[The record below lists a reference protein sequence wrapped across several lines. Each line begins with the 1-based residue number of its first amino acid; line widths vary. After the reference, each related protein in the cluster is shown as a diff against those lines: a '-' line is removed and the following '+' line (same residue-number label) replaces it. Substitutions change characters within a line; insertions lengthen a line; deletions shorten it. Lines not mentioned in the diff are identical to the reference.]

1 MTTRLTVAVEPR
13 YFRSSSIQSRVL
25 ATALR
30 HTIKP
35 ILGVWSH
42 LPFDL
47 YPPNLVDHAARLLP
61 TPQGTH
67 WRRVSVGA
75 AVGEWVTGEG
85 VEEANPAAGDG
96 VILYLHGG
104 AFITCGLN
112 THRGLVSRISSASGQ
127 PVLNLAYRQM
137 PDVSITHAINDG
149 IDAFRW
155 LMDQGYT
162 ADRIT
167 VAGDSA
173 GGYMAFGIARA
184 VIDAGWGQPAAVVA
198 SSPLLDLKSDAKR
211 AHRNADRCDLF
222 PLSALERF
230 SKVAMRRERRDGQP
244 DRPCPVDM
252 DVDGLPPALIQIGS
266 REILMP
272 DAEIMANRLVA
283 GGIPCEFQVW
293 SRQVHVFQ
301 AAAGWLPEAARA
313 VNEVAHF
320 IRTVEHERLSV
331 MPDVAVNE

>member
-25 ATALR
+25 GTTLR
-30 HTIKP
+30 HTVRP
-35 ILGVWSH
+35 LLSAWAH

-47 YPPNLVDHAARLLP
+47 FPPNVVDQAARVMP
-61 TPQGTH
+61 TPEGTRC
-67 WRRVSVGA
+67 RRVSVGDA
-75 AVGEWVTGEG
+75 IGEWVL
-85 VEEANPAAGDG
+85 GDG
-96 VILYLHGG
+96 VVEPDAASGDSVILYLHGG
-104 AFITCGLN
+104 AFLTCGLN
-112 THRGLVSRISSASGQ
+112 THRPLVSRISSAADQ
-127 PVLNLAYRQM
+127 AVLNLAYRQM
-137 PDVSITHAINDG
+137 PNVSITEAINDG
-149 IDAFRW
+149 IEAFRW
-155 LMDQGYT
+155 LMDQGF
-162 ADRIT
+162 AAEQIT

-184 VIDAGWGQPAAVVA
+184 VIDAGWGQPSAVVA
-198 SSPLLDLKSDAKR
+198 ISPLLDIKSDAKR
-211 AHRNADRCDLF
+211 AHRNADRCDVF

-230 SKVAMRRERRDGQP
+230 TKVAQRRERRDGKP

-283 GGIPCEFQVW
+283 AGIPCEFQVW

-301 AAAGWLPEAARA
+301 AAAGWVPEAQRA
-313 VNEVAHF
+313 VNEIAHF
-320 IRTVEHERLSV
+320 VRAVQHERAVEL
-331 MPDVAVNE
+331 PDAKEA

>member
-13 YFRSSSIQSRVL
+13 YFRSSSIQARLL

-30 HTIKP
+30 HTVRP
-35 ILGVWSH
+35 TLSLWAH

-47 YPPNLVDHAARLLP
+47 QPPNLVDLIAKVLP
-61 TPQGTH
+61 VHEGTH
-67 WRRVSVGA
+67 VRRISVSA
-75 AVGEWVTGEG
+75 AEAEWISGPG
-85 VEEANPAAGDG
+85 VSEVSGLADDH

-104 AFITCGLN
+104 AFLTCGLN
-112 THRGLVSRISSASGQ
+112 THRRLVSRISAAADR

-137 PDVSITHAINDG
+137 PEVSITESINDG
-149 IDAFRW
+149 VEAFRW
-155 LMDQGYT
+155 LMDQGYS

-167 VAGDSA
+167 IAGDSA

-184 VIDAGWGQPAAVVA
+184 VIDAGWGQPEGVVA
-198 SSPLLDLKSDAKR
+198 ISPLLDLDSDAKR
-211 AHRNADRCDLF
+211 AHRNADRCDVF

-230 SKVAMRRERRDGQP
+230 SKIAQRRERRDGVP

-252 DVDGLPPALIQIGS
+252 DVEGLPPALIQIGS

-272 DAEIMANRLVA
+272 DAEIMANRLVGA
-283 GGIPCEFQVW
+283 GIPCEFQVW

-301 AAAGWLPEAARA
+301 AASWVPEAQRA
-313 VNEVAHF
+313 VKEVALF
-320 IRTVEHERLSV
+320 VQSLEDQRLSDLARGA
-331 MPDVAVNE
+331 DVG

>member
-13 YFRSSSIQSRVL
+13 YFRSSSIQSRFL

-30 HTIKP
+30 HTVRP
-35 ILGVWSH
+35 LLGAWSH

-47 YPPNLVDHAARLLP
+47 FPPNVVDQAARVLP
-61 TPQGTH
+61 DPEGTQS
-67 WRRVSVGA
+67 RRVSVGA
-75 AVGEWVTGEG
+75 AVGEWVTGAG
-85 VEEANPAAGDG
+85 VDEPSAVADDS

-104 AFITCGLN
+104 AFLTCGLN
-112 THRGLVSRISSASGQ
+112 THRRLVSHISSASGQ
-127 PVLNLAYRQM
+127 AVLNLAYRQM
-137 PDVSITHAINDG
+137 PNVSITDAINDG
-149 IDAFRW
+149 IEAFRW
-155 LMDQGYT
+155 LMDQGYS

-184 VIDAGWGQPAAVVA
+184 VIDAGWGQPAAVIA
-198 SSPLLDLKSDAKR
+198 ISPLLDIKSDAKR
-211 AHRNADRCDLF
+211 AHRNADRCDVF

-230 SKVAMRRERRDGQP
+230 TKVAQRRERRDGNP

-252 DVDGLPPALIQIGS
+252 DVAGLPPTLIQIGS

-283 GGIPCEFQVW
+283 AGIACEFQVW

-301 AAAGWLPEAARA
+301 AAAGWLPEAQRA
-313 VNEVAHF
+313 VNEIAHF
-320 IRTVEHERLSV
+320 IRAVEHGRLADL
-331 MPDVAVNE
+331 PNAKEA

>member
-25 ATALR
+25 ATTLR

-47 YPPNLVDHAARLLP
+47 YPPNLVDHAAGIFP
-61 TPQGTH
+61 PPPGTH
-67 WRRVSVGA
+67 ARRVSVGA
-75 AVGEWVTGEG
+75 AEAEWVTGEG
-85 VEEANPAAGDG
+85 VAEPSAANGDS

-127 PVLNLAYRQM
+127 AVLNLAYRQM
-137 PDVSITHAINDG
+137 PEVSITNAINDG

-155 LMDQGYT
+155 LLDQGYT

-184 VIDAGWGQPAAVVA
+184 VIDAGWGKPAAVIA
-198 SSPLLDLKSDAKR
+198 ISPLLDLKSDAKR

-230 SKVAMRRERRDGQP
+230 SKVALRRERRDGEP

-252 DVDGLPPALIQIGS
+252 NVDGLPPALIQIGS

-283 GGIPCEFQVW
+283 ADIPCEFQVW
-293 SRQVHVFQ
+293 NRQVHVFQ

-313 VNEVAHF
+313 VAEIAHF
-320 IRTVEHERLSV
+320 VHAVQHDRLADL
-331 MPDVAVNE
+331 PDVEVG

>member
-13 YFRSSSIQSRVL
+13 YFRSSSIQSRIL

-30 HTIKP
+30 HTVKP
-35 ILGVWSH
+35 LLGAWSY

-47 YPPNLVDHAARLLP
+47 YPPNVVDHVARLLP
-61 TPQGTH
+61 NPEGTQ

-75 AVGEWVTGEG
+75 TVAEWVTGAG
-85 VEEANPAAGDG
+85 VDEPNAVAGDS
-96 VILYLHGG
+96 VILYSHGG
-104 AFITCGLN
+104 AFLTCGLN

-127 PVLNLAYRQM
+127 AVLNLAYRQM
-137 PDVSITHAINDG
+137 PEVSITDAINDG
-149 IDAFRW
+149 IEAFRW
-155 LMDQGYT
+155 LLDQGYS

-184 VIDAGWGQPAAVVA
+184 VIDAGWGKPAAVVA
-198 SSPLLDLKSDAKR
+198 ISPLLDLKSDAKR
-211 AHRNADRCDLF
+211 AHRNADRCDTF

-230 SKVAMRRERRDGQP
+230 SKIAMRRERRDGNT
-244 DRPCPVDM
+244 DRPCPIDM

-313 VNEVAHF
+313 VNEIAHF
-320 IRTVEHERLSV
+320 IRAVEHERLADL
-331 MPDVAVNE
+331 PDAKEA

>member
-13 YFRSSSIQSRVL
+13 YFRSSSIQSRFL

-30 HTIKP
+30 HTVKP

-47 YPPNLVDHAARLLP
+47 FPPNVVDHAAGLFP
-61 TPQGTH
+61 APMGTQS
-67 WRRVSVGA
+67 RRVSVGA
-75 AVGEWVTGEG
+75 AVAEWVTGAG
-85 VEEANPAAGDG
+85 VDEPSAVSGDG

-112 THRGLVSRISSASGQ
+112 THRGLASRISSASGQ

-137 PDVSITHAINDG
+137 PEVSITNAINDG

-155 LMDQGYT
+155 LMGQGYS

-167 VAGDSA
+167 LAGDSA

-198 SSPLLDLKSDAKR
+198 ISPLLDLKSDAKR

-230 SKVAMRRERRDGQP
+230 SKVALRRERRDGQP

-252 DVDGLPPALIQIGS
+252 NVDGLPPALIQIGS

-283 GGIPCEFQVW
+283 AGIPCEFQVW

-301 AAAGWLPEAARA
+301 AAAGWLPAAARA

-320 IRTVEHERLSV
+320 IRAVEHERLADV
-331 MPDVAVNE
+331 RVAVNE

>member
-13 YFRSSSIQSRVL
+13 YFRSSSIQSRLL

-30 HTIKP
+30 HTVKP

-47 YPPNLVDHAARLLP
+47 FPPNAVDHAAGLIP
-61 TPQGTH
+61 APMGTQS
-67 WRRVSVGA
+67 RRVSVGA
-75 AVGEWVTGEG
+75 AVAEWVTGAG
-85 VEEANPAAGDG
+85 VDEPSAVSGDS

-112 THRGLVSRISSASGQ
+112 THRGLASRISSASGQ

-137 PDVSITHAINDG
+137 PEVSITHAINDG

-155 LMDQGYT
+155 LMDQGYS

-167 VAGDSA
+167 LAGDSA

-198 SSPLLDLKSDAKR
+198 ISPLLDLKSDAKR

-230 SKVAMRRERRDGQP
+230 SKVALRRERRDGQP

-252 DVDGLPPALIQIGS
+252 NVDGLPPALIQIGS

-283 GGIPCEFQVW
+283 AGIPCEFQVW

-320 IRTVEHERLSV
+320 IRAVEHERLTGV
-331 MPDVAVNE
+331 RDVAVNE

>member
-25 ATALR
+25 ATTLR
-30 HTIKP
+30 HTVKP
-35 ILGVWSH
+35 LLGVWSH

-47 YPPNLVDHAARLLP
+47 FPPNLVDHAAGIFP
-61 TPQGTH
+61 APEGTH
-67 WRRVSVGA
+67 ARRVSVGA
-75 AVGEWVTGEG
+75 AVGEWVTGAG
-85 VEEANPAAGDG
+85 VDEPNALAGDS

-112 THRGLVSRISSASGQ
+112 THRGLVSRLSSASGQ
-127 PVLNLAYRQM
+127 AVLNLAYRQM
-137 PDVSITHAINDG
+137 PEVSITHAINDG
-149 IDAFRW
+149 IEAFRW
-155 LMDQGYT
+155 LMDQGYS
-162 ADRIT
+162 AEHIT

-173 GGYMAFGIARA
+173 GGYMAFAIARA

-198 SSPLLDLKSDAKR
+198 ISPLLDLKSDAKR

-230 SKVAMRRERRDGQP
+230 SKVALRRERRDGQP

-252 DVDGLPPALIQIGS
+252 NVDGLPPALIQIGS

-283 GGIPCEFQVW
+283 AGIACEFQVW

-301 AAAGWLPEAARA
+301 AAAGWLPEASRA
-313 VNEVAHF
+313 ISEVAHF
-320 IRTVEHERLSV
+320 IRAAEHKRLADL
-331 MPDVAVNE
+331 PGADVG

>member
-13 YFRSSSIQSRVL
+13 YFRSSSLQSRLL

-30 HTIKP
+30 HTVRP
-35 ILGVWSH
+35 TLSLWSH
-42 LPFDL
+42 LPFDFQ
-47 YPPNLVDHAARLLP
+47 PPNFVDFIAKALP
-61 TPQGTH
+61 VPEGTQV
-67 WRRVSVGA
+67 RSLSVGA
-75 AVGEWVTGEG
+75 AHAEWVSGAGVGESGTL
-85 VEEANPAAGDG
+85 ADDH

-104 AFITCGLN
+104 AFLTCGLN
-112 THRGLVSRISSASGQ
+112 THRHLVSRISSAADR

-137 PDVSITHAINDG
+137 PGVSITESINDG
-149 IDAFRW
+149 VEAFRW
-155 LMDQGYT
+155 LLDQGYS
-162 ADRIT
+162 ADHIT

-184 VIDAGWGQPAAVVA
+184 VIDAGWGQPEGIVA
-198 SSPLLDLKSDAKR
+198 ISPLLDLDSGAKR
-211 AHRNADRCDLF
+211 AHRNADRCDVF

-230 SKVAMRRERRDGQP
+230 TKIAQRRERRDGVV
-244 DRPCPVDM
+244 DRPCPVNM

-283 GGIPCEFQVW
+283 EGIPCEFQVW

-301 AAAGWLPEAARA
+301 AASWVPEAQRA
-313 VNEVAHF
+313 VNEVALF
-320 IRTVEHERLSV
+320 VQSLEGMRPTTEVTGA
-331 MPDVAVNE
+331 DVG

>member
-1 MTTRLTVAVEPR
+1 MPTRLTVAVEPR
-13 YFRSSSIQSRVL
+13 YFRSSSVQSRVL
-25 ATALR
+25 ATTLR
-30 HTIKP
+30 HTVKP
-35 ILGVWSH
+35 LLGVWAH

-47 YPPNLVDHAARLLP
+47 FPPNVVDHAAGVFP
-61 TPQGTH
+61 APMGTRS
-67 WRRVSVGA
+67 RRVSVGA
-75 AVGEWVTGEG
+75 AVAEWVTGDG
-85 VEEANPAAGDG
+85 VDEPNAASGDG

-137 PDVSITHAINDG
+137 PEVSITHAINDG
-149 IDAFRW
+149 IEAFRW
-155 LMDQGYT
+155 LMDQGYS

-173 GGYMAFGIARA
+173 GGYMAFNIARA
-184 VIDAGWGQPAAVVA
+184 VIDAGWGQPAAIVA
-198 SSPLLDLKSDAKR
+198 ISPLLDLKSDAKR
-211 AHRNADRCDLF
+211 AHRNADRCDTF

-230 SKVAMRRERRDGQP
+230 TKVAQRRERRDGQP

-252 DVDGLPPALIQIGS
+252 SVDGLPPALMQIGS

-301 AAAGWLPEAARA
+301 AAAGWVPEAQRA
-313 VNEVAHF
+313 VNEIAHF
-320 IRTVEHERLSV
+320 VRAVEHDRLAEL
-331 MPDVAVNE
+331 PDVIEA